1 MNAQV
6 GMLEQSLRQRLEITR
21 LNAEVTQETMNKE
34 ALARSLDEEQTARRE
49 VQDTLNEAAQMI
61 VKLQEDCEN
70 LRVELAATKN
80 LERQRKDKRDVAK
93 KQRRDK
99 HIQSLEEKTGTLGDA
114 AHASEDHKD
123 EEPQDKDARHLA
135 LHVSQAARDTCVRQ
149 QFKALEAY
157 TQFYTSQVLATQQA
171 TFGEFGHGNTADVP
185 AIVQE
190 KTLEISKSRI
200 KETSSLIR
208 IITLCRFS
216 ILSMANIQIQLQGSE
231 YCQILSSCND
241 PLGHSNKM
249 SYSFLYLLQLI
260 SDGSFHRS
268 PLRSYQL
275 L

>member
-61 VKLQEDCEN
+61 IKLQEDCEN

-171 TFGEFGHGNTADVP
+171 TFEEFGHGNTADVP

-200 KETSSLIR
+200 KET
-208 IITLCRFS
+208 
-216 ILSMANIQIQLQGSE
+216 
-231 YCQILSSCND
+231 
-241 PLGHSNKM
+241 
-249 SYSFLYLLQLI
+249 
-260 SDGSFHRS
+260 
-268 PLRSYQL
+268 
-275 L
+275 